1 MMKKIASDDTIGKI
15 KKKEVIKMKVWKH
28 FKTIT
33 HHRILVCKGCFKI
46 GLYWQ
51 GLIHDMS
58 KYSPTEFKVGLKYY
72 QGTRSPNNAEREDK
86 GYSSAW
92 LHHKGRNKHHYEY
105 WIDYSSRVPG
115 GMLPVPMPRKYI
127 AEMIM
132 DRIAAC
138 KVYNG
143 DNYTNKS
150 ALDYY
155 KLGLDPA
162 PMHDETRKWLE
173 FFLNMLSEK
182 GEKETYDYIKNVFL
196 KNKE

>member
-15 KKKEVIKMKVWKH
+15 KKKEVRKMKVWKH

-51 GLIHDMS
+51 GLMHDMS

-72 QGTRSPNNAEREDK
+72 QGTRSPNNAEREAK

-143 DNYTNKS
+143 DNYTNTS

-182 GEKETYDYIKNVFL
+182 GEKETYNYIKNVFL